1 MPLRWYRMNSY
12 ANYIETI
19 IEHEPEN
26 KLLEASALYSQSFS
40 TIPEMTYYK
49 ALERMCKKGIL
60 VHLTKG
66 LYYRPKIHGLVQ
78 SQLAKKT
85 LLIII

>member
-49 ALERMCKKGIL
+49 TLERMCKKGIL
-60 VHLTKG
+60 VLHKSVNVLRFFPL
-66 LYYRPKIHGLVQ
+66 LYQVKRKIF
-78 SQLAKKT
+78 
-85 LLIII
+85 IIYM